1 MIIITFVPEYMESIF
16 SLLLLLVITLL
27 WSVVLLLCGGI
38 LSLCGIKFAV
48 VMKYSWWLLLL
59 PLVLFAYGV
68 LVERNCF
75 KHNIVIINSE
85 HLPDA
90 FDNYRIVH
98 ISDLHLRSFVGRR
111 GALQKAVDKINNLMP
126 DMIVFSGDLVTL
138 SSSEIFPMVDI
149 LSQLKARDGIF
160 SVMGNHDYLLYARN
174 LTAQERAQ
182 AVDTLKRIQADMG
195 WHLLDNQC
203 VNLYRGK
210 DNCITVIGIENLS
223 ANKHFE
229 SYGDIPKACLGAEG
243 QFKILISHDP
253 SAWERYVVGSTD
265 IDLTLSGHTHNMQ
278 FSLFGAS
285 PSAWLYKHHSGL
297 YSTNTLKGTAISST
311 PQDAERVQYLYVNI
325 GLGETIFPARI
336 GAPGEITEITLKGR
350 K

>member
-1 MIIITFVPEYMESIF
+1 M
-16 SLLLLLVITLL
+16 
-27 WSVVLLLCGGI
+27 
-38 LSLCGIKFAV
+38 
-48 VMKYSWWLLLL
+48 
-59 PLVLFAYGV
+59 
-68 LVERNCF
+68 VE
-75 KHNIVIINSE
+75 
-85 HLPDA
+85 
-90 FDNYRIVH
+90 
-98 ISDLHLRSFVGRR
+98 
-111 GALQKAVDKINNLMP
+111 
-126 DMIVFSGDLVTL
+126 
-138 SSSEIFPMVDI
+138 I

-182 AVDTLKRIQADMG
+182 AVDTLKRIQSDMG

-210 DNCITVIGIENLS
+210 DNCITVIGIEN
-223 ANKHFE
+223 
-229 SYGDIPKACLGAEG
+229 
-243 QFKILISHDP
+243 P

-285 PSAWLYKHHSGL
+285 SSAWLYKHHSGL
-297 YSTNTLKGTAISST
+297 YSTNTLKGTATSST